1 MYFLGFISVLKM
13 LPRNAWGREQTRSS
27 CNGFEQ
33 NHRDNR
39 CERNFFD
46 LKM

>member
-1 MYFLGFISVLKM
+1 MSFLEFLSVLKM
-13 LPRNAWGREQTRSS
+13 LPRNAGGREQTRSS

-33 NHRDNR
+33 KHRDNR
-39 CERNFFD
+39 CESNFFD